1 MQLPL
6 LALAMAS
13 FGIGTTEFVIMGLL
27 PEVAADLGVTIPAAG
42 LLVTGYAMGVVIGAP
57 IVAIITNALPRKAT
71 LIGLASMFVL
81 GNFLCAVAP
90 DYWMLMAARV
100 VTAFCHGAFFGI
112 GAVVAASLVPPNQRA
127 SAIALMF
134 AGLTLANVLG
144 VPLGTALGQFAGWRS
159 TFWAVVVI
167 GLMAVAAIAL
177 WVPSAIPHS
186 SGNILREFGV
196 LKRPQVLLAMAM
208 SVLASAS
215 LFTVFTYIAPLLREV
230 TGLTPNAVTVVLLL
244 FGVGITIGNILGGK
258 LADWKLM
265 PSLMGIFVGLAAVL
279 VALVFTSAHELP
291 AVVNVFIWGVLVF
304 AVVAPIQVRVVD
316 AAVGAPNLASTLNQG
331 AFNLGNAGGAWI
343 GGAALTFGLDYA
355 SLPWVGAALALGALG
370 LCVYSRALE
379 RRGAPVARMGGMT
392 GGTMDSTPAGHGGGS
407 LPEAAVACEDR

>member
-6 LALAMAS
+6 LALAVAS

-57 IVAIITNALPRKAT
+57 IVAIITSSLPRKAT

-81 GNFLCAVAP
+81 GNFLCAISTG
-90 DYWMLMAARV
+90 YWMLMGARV

-112 GAVVAASLVPPNQRA
+112 GAVVAASLVPPKQRA

-144 VPLGTALGQFAGWRS
+144 VPLGTALGQAFGWRS
-159 TFWAVVVI
+159 TFWAVVLI
-167 GLMAVAAIAL
+167 GMVAVAAIAI
-177 WVPSAIPHS
+177 WVPSDIPHRG
-186 SGNILREFGV
+186 GNILNEFSV
-196 LKRPQVLLAMAM
+196 LRRPQVLLAMAM
-208 SVLASAS
+208 SVMASAS

-230 TGLTPNAVTVVLLL
+230 TGLTPHTVTIVLLL

-258 LADWKLM
+258 LADWRLM
-265 PSLMGIFVGLAAVL
+265 PSLMTIFVGLAVVL
-279 VALVFTSAHELP
+279 TLMVFTTAQAVP
-291 AVVNVFIWGVLVF
+291 AIITVFIWGILVF
-304 AVVAPIQVRVVD
+304 AVVPPIQTRVVD
-316 AAVGAPNLASTLNQG
+316 SAIGAPNLASTLNQG

-343 GGAALTFGLDYA
+343 GGAALTLGLDYA
-355 SLPWVGAALALGALG
+355 SLPWVGAALAVAAFG
-370 LCVYSRALE
+370 LCAWSLALE
-379 RRGAPVARMGGMT
+379 KRGRPVDTTSM
-392 GGTMDSTPAGHGGGS
+392 
-407 LPEAAVACEDR
+407 PEAACEEC

>member
-27 PEVAADLGVTIPAAG
+27 PEVAADLGVSIPAAG
-42 LLVTGYAMGVVIGAP
+42 LLVTGYALGVVIGAP
-57 IVAIITNALPRKAT
+57 IVAVITNALPRKAT
-71 LIGLASMFVL
+71 LMGLASVFVL

-90 DYWMLMAARV
+90 DYWFLMGARV

-112 GAVVAASLVPPNQRA
+112 GAVVAANLVPPKQRA

-144 VPLGTALGQFAGWRS
+144 VPLGTALGQALGWRS

-167 GLMAVAAIAL
+167 GILAVSAIAL
-177 WVPSAIPHS
+177 WVPRDIPHS
-186 SGNILREFGV
+186 AGNIIREFAV
-196 LKRPQVLLAMAM
+196 LKRPQVLLTMMM

-215 LFTVFTYIAPLLREV
+215 LFTVFTYIAPLLRDV
-230 TGLTPNAVTVVLLL
+230 TGLTPHVVTYVLLL

-258 LADWKLM
+258 LADWRLM
-265 PSLMGIFVGLAAVL
+265 PSLMATFVGLAAILVVL
-279 VALVFTSAHELP
+279 VFASADMV
-291 AVVNVFIWGVLVF
+291 AVVATIFVWGILVF
-304 AVVAPIQVRVVD
+304 AVVPPIQMRVVD

-331 AFNLGNAGGAWI
+331 AFNLGNAAGAWI
-343 GGAALTFGLDYA
+343 GGAAITLGVGYVD
-355 SLPWVGAALALGALG
+355 LPWIGAALSVGALG
-370 LCVYSRALE
+370 LCMVSQSLE
-379 RRGAPVARMGGMT
+379 RRAGGLVAT
-392 GGTMDSTPAGHGGGS
+392 GEP
-407 LPEAAVACEDR
+407 ACEEG

>member
-27 PEVAADLGVTIPAAG
+27 PEVAADLGVSIPAAG
-42 LLVTGYAMGVVIGAP
+42 LLVTGYALGVVIGAP

-71 LIGLASMFVL
+71 LMGLASVFVL
-81 GNFLCAVAP
+81 GNLLCAIAP
-90 DYWMLMAARV
+90 DYWFLMGARV

-112 GAVVAASLVPPNQRA
+112 GAVVAANLVPPRQRA

-144 VPLGTALGQFAGWRS
+144 VPLGTALGQALGWRS

-167 GLMAVAAIAL
+167 GILAVSAIAL
-177 WVPSAIPHS
+177 WVPRDIPHS
-186 SGNILREFGV
+186 AGNIIREFAV
-196 LKRPQVLLAMAM
+196 LKRPQVLLTMMM

-215 LFTVFTYIAPLLREV
+215 LFTVFTYIAPLLRDV
-230 TGLTPNAVTVVLLL
+230 TGLTPHVVTYVLLL

-258 LADWKLM
+258 LADWRLM
-265 PSLMGIFVGLAAVL
+265 PSLMATFVGLAAILVVL
-279 VALVFTSAHELP
+279 VFASADMV
-291 AVVNVFIWGVLVF
+291 AVVATIFVWGILVF
-304 AVVAPIQVRVVD
+304 AVVPPIQMRVVD

-331 AFNLGNAGGAWI
+331 AFNLGNAAGAWI
-343 GGAALTFGLDYA
+343 GGAAITLGVGYVD
-355 SLPWVGAALALGALG
+355 LPWIGAALSVGALG
-370 LCVYSRALE
+370 LCMVSQSLE
-379 RRGAPVARMGGMT
+379 RRAGGLVAT
-392 GGTMDSTPAGHGGGS
+392 GEP
-407 LPEAAVACEDR
+407 ACEEG